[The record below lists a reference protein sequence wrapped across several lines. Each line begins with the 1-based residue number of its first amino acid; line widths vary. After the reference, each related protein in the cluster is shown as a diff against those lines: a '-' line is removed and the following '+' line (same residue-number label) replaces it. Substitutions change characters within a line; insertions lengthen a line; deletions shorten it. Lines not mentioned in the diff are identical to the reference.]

1 MAKGLVQFSIAN
13 DGSDYILNIEDEDG
27 DTTEFTVS
35 FEQLDLIAEAL
46 EEHLNADEDSALGVD
61 DDVVADD

>member
-13 DGSDYILNIEDEDG
+13 DGSDYILSIEDEDG

-46 EEHLNADEDSALGVD
+46 DEHLNADEDSALGVD
-61 DDVVADD
+61 GDAVAED